1 MLPIS
6 YVLDFLSLLYYLL
19 WSIFFENAYNRPVST
34 FVLRIDRLYV
44 EFTLFVYFLTVDCFP
59 PPPITELNSSSF
71 VSTANLGEEKVRW
84 KILRE
89 ILSLLEKS
97 LLTDLPIF
105 IDDLVHCCWVQI
117 NLKIHLESFPWES
130 SAFSRASLGR
140 KFQASTHWGGQ
151 RTQFDPFLEL
161 SWGSRACRPHAAVV
175 VAMCLFDLRNPL
187 TLLVVVLQIA
197 VRHHIKWVLMNPPF
211 QRGLFFMA
219 VLLYNNYFCKIPLFF
234 NTT

>member
-19 WSIFFENAYNRPVST
+19 WSTFFQNAYNRPVST
-34 FVLRIDRLYV
+34 FVLRIDKLYV

-89 ILSLLEKS
+89 ILSSLEKS

-105 IDDLVHCCWVQI
+105 IDDLVHRCWVQI
-117 NLKIHLESFPWES
+117 NLKIHLESFPSES

-140 KFQASTHWGGQ
+140 KFQAKLPLTGAANEPNSTH
-151 RTQFDPFLEL
+151 
-161 SWGSRACRPHAAVV
+161 SWNSVADQGLADHLLLLLLLPCVCSICATHWLYWWWYCR
-175 VAMCLFDLRNPL
+175 
-187 TLLVVVLQIA
+187 
-197 VRHHIKWVLMNPPF
+197 
-211 QRGLFFMA
+211 
-219 VLLYNNYFCKIPLFF
+219 
-234 NTT
+234 